1 MQDAEA
7 KPGIGQGICPML
19 GGAVLLWRN
28 KQLATAEIF
37 RSKVSRSFIQM
48 AETQANFDFRFGG
61 IGRLY
66 GASALQRFRSAH
78 VCIVGV
84 GGVGSW
90 VVEALARSGVGNLTL
105 VDLDDICESNINRQI
120 HALDGLIGT
129 SKIETMAS
137 RCRSINPECEV
148 KTIHTFLTAK
158 NVDEILAVRFDYV
171 VDAIDS
177 TNHKVAIISACQ
189 KAGIPIITIGGAG
202 GRIDPAQIQIC
213 DLARSINDQLL
224 KRVRKQLRQQ
234 HDFPRQKKRKFH
246 IDCVF
251 SPEEPT
257 FPESCELEGAE
268 SEPKSARL
276 DCASGYGAATHL
288 TGTFGFY
295 AAAHVLKR
303 LANPDAPVDGEPE
316 TP

>member
-1 MQDAEA
+1 
-7 KPGIGQGICPML
+7 
-19 GGAVLLWRN
+19 
-28 KQLATAEIF
+28 
-37 RSKVSRSFIQM
+37 M
-48 AETQANFDFRFGG
+48 AEPKANFDFRFGG

-66 GASALQRFRSAH
+66 GAPALERFRTAH

-90 VVEALARSGVGNLTL
+90 VVEALARSGIGKLTL

-129 SKIETMAS
+129 SKIETMAE
-137 RCRSINPECEV
+137 RCRAINPECEV
-148 KTIHTFLTAK
+148 TTKHTFLTAK
-158 NVDEILAVRFDYV
+158 NVDEILAPRFDYV

-177 TNHKVAIISACQ
+177 TNHKVAIIAAC
-189 KAGIPIITIGGAG
+189 KRADIPVLTIGGAG
-202 GRIDPAQIQIC
+202 GRIDPTQIAIC

-234 HDFPRQKKRKFH
+234 HGFPRQKRRKFH

-251 SPEEPT
+251 SPEEPMY
-257 FPESCELEGAE
+257 PESCDISEDE
-268 SEPKSARL
+268 SEPKSVRL

-288 TGTFGFY
+288 TGTFGFF
-295 AAAHVLKR
+295 AASHILKK
-303 LANPDAPVDGEPE
+303 LAGIGTAE
-316 TP
+316 TET